1 MLRRFDLRDSMEDM
15 SVSRVLGL
23 RNLGTNA
30 YDGICK
36 LGVLGWGVWIEGL
49 LMENSAGKS
58 GGAEI
63 SRKTR
68 SLDIQSLYKAS
79 VSKKEGN
86 NKRKSVVVDDGEV
99 RKKKR
104 KSRKEVSL
112 SSFEQ
117 ADKKSRNSL
126 DEVYGDG
133 VSSDS
138 RYSEKLHLGLSRKL
152 DSSGGFNSISLNLDG
167 NGSVIR
173 IPKRRRDFVGRKKC
187 EKNKVSRSLAT
198 SSSRVGGSVDQ
209 IVKLNDECKK
219 FEGNQVSNKLGPT
232 GGKASSA
239 GQTVKLNDDSAG
251 KVVSPNPKVKEKTG
265 FDDSKENRTSR
276 VNSARHAKEE
286 DGHLI
291 VNNGDVSSKRRRSNH
306 RKRNELSSG
315 SESLAKKVEPLADNS
330 PDEDEENL
338 EQNAARMLSSR
349 FDPRCTG
356 FSSKNR
362 STASS
367 NTNELSFLVPSA
379 QDFVGGTESLSAV
392 LESTSV
398 DTASRIL
405 RPRSQHKEKGL
416 LRKRRHFYEVL
427 SRDLD
432 AKWVLN
438 RKIKV
443 FWPLDESWYF
453 GLVND
458 YDPKT
463 KLHHIKYDDRDEEW
477 VNLENERFKL
487 LLLPSEVPRKIE
499 AKTAP
504 TGNKH
509 DDKGKQELT
518 SDDDSFVGSYMDS
531 EPIISWLVRSSH
543 RVKSS
548 PLDVSKR
555 QKTSLLSTKTDG
567 EHECLDMGSS
577 ERDMNKPSSN
587 SALRD
592 GFTGTRRGKKLVLE
606 GSCCAKDSKSP
617 VVYFRRRFHK
627 KDKGLCNELED
638 NNAWGSTPVSVTS
651 LVPVGHNFHA
661 SKADE
666 ISLGHMDSE
675 GLLWSVDNSGLLKL
689 TVPLV
694 NYKQFRFE
702 LGCPLPVLRY
712 IYLAENSWLIRVV
725 LLLHYGTLMTTWPKV
740 HLEMLFVDNIV
751 GLRFLLFE
759 GCLKQAVAFVFLVL
773 TVFYQPNNVHGKYV
787 DMEMPVTSIRFK
799 LSCIEDLRKQLVFA
813 FYSFSKVKYS
823 KWLYLDCKL
832 QQHCLLTKQLPLSEC
847 TYDNIKALEG
857 GRNQLRLSSSNR
869 ELSAF
874 EGLRKKS
881 MHGILPIG
889 ASRES
894 CVVAMSQ
901 SSCNS
906 DAKHGIFFPFSLSF
920 TAAPSFFLSLHLK
933 LLMENSVACIS
944 HDLMYSLEH
953 SENTGQPI
961 ADSCTVIQDCSES
974 ALEITPE
981 GNPATSLREAESSEW
996 LPCAKSQ
1003 LGPDTISECNDLA
1016 WNMSDG
1022 IVRSPNPSG
1031 SRSVWHHNNNSS
1043 NCSFG
1048 DTSHLWPNG
1057 KADFISNGFGNGP
1070 KKPRTQVQYT
1080 LPFGGFNS
1088 RSKHPMHSP
1097 RGLPYKRI
1105 RKANEKRTSDG
1116 SRNSHRNFELLAC
1129 DANVLITIGDRGW
1142 REFGARVV
1150 LELADHNEWR
1160 LAVKL
1165 SGTTK
1170 YSYKAHQFLQPGS
1183 TNRYTHAMMWR
1194 GGKDWV
1200 LEFPDR
1206 SQWMLFK
1213 ELHEECHNRN
1223 IRAASVKNIPIPG
1236 VHLIEECD
1244 DGTEVPFIR
1253 SSPKYFR
1260 QVENDVD
1267 MAMDPSRILYDMDS
1281 DDEQWI
1287 SENRKSSHAHVSK
1300 CEEISEELFEKTMD
1314 IFEKV
1319 AYAQQR
1325 DHFTSDEIEK
1335 FVVGV
1340 GPMEV
1345 IKVIHEHWRLKR
1357 QRKGLPLIRHL
1368 QPPLWERYEQQV
1380 REWEQTMAK
1389 ANTVLTNGSH
1399 GKAPPMEKPPMFAFC
1414 LKPRGLE
1421 VPNKGSKHRPHRKFL
1436 VSGHNHAGLVDQDGL
1451 HAFGRRSNGFA
1462 FGDEKVMFEGN
1473 NHESDAFPLFQTS
1486 TKVFSPRAAGGSA
1499 YFPLSSDWS
1508 EWNRHPKLHRN
1519 KSKKIGTFL
1528 SPNNPPMVAS
1538 YNQRAIGKR
1547 NGVHRWNMG
1556 FPEWPSQKHYQS
1568 EGSLRH
1574 GVEQLDGSDLDEFRL
1589 RDASGAAQHALNMAK
1604 LKRENAQRLLYRADL
1619 AIHKAV
1625 VALMTAEAIKA
1636 ASEDSN
1642 GDV

>member
-23 RNLGTNA
+23 
-30 YDGICK
+30 
-36 LGVLGWGVWIEGL
+36 
-49 LMENSAGKS
+49 SAGKS

-138 RYSEKLHLGLSRKL
+138 RYSEKLHSGLML
-152 DSSGGFNSISLNLDG
+152 F
-167 NGSVIR
+167 
-173 IPKRRRDFVGRKKC
+173 
-187 EKNKVSRSLAT
+187 ESRSAAEISWVARNVKKIKFRGHWLT

-356 FSSKNR
+356 FSSKSR

-367 NTNELSFLVPSA
+367 NTNELSFLVPSS

-416 LRKRRHFYEVL
+416 LRKRRHFYE
-427 SRDLD
+427 
-432 AKWVLN
+432 
-438 RKIKV
+438 
-443 FWPLDESWYF
+443 
-453 GLVND
+453 
-458 YDPKT
+458 
-463 KLHHIKYDDRDEEW
+463 LHHIKYDDRDEEW

-651 LVPVGHNFHA
+651 LVPAGHNFHA

-675 GLLWSVDNSGLLKL
+675 GLLW
-689 TVPLV
+689 
-694 NYKQFRFE
+694 
-702 LGCPLPVLRY
+702 
-712 IYLAENSWLIRVV
+712 
-725 LLLHYGTLMTTWPKV
+725 
-740 HLEMLFVDNIV
+740 
-751 GLRFLLFE
+751 
-759 GCLKQAVAFVFLVL
+759 
-773 TVFYQPNNVHGKYV
+773 
-787 DMEMPVTSIRFK
+787 FK

-894 CVVAMSQ
+894 CVVAMNQ

-1260 QVENDVD
+1260 QVETDVD

-1287 SENRKSSHAHVSK
+1287 SENLKSSHAHVSK